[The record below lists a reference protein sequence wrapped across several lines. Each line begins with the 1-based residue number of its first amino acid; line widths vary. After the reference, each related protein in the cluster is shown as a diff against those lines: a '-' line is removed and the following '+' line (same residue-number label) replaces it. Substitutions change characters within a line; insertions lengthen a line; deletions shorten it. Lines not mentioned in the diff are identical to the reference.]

1 MVGTFMEEYQ
11 TLADEIPQ
19 ITYARVA
26 HNLPEHPMI
35 NGHYCFVRDTVSEQ
49 DHLKGCNNEI
59 KMNVRRERSKISLP
73 ILGLS
78 QASFR
83 TLRKIVQKCAT
94 KIPLWLLLNV
104 RSDPCIFSSVDDD
117 WLPYTLRD
125 YQNIQ
130 QPVTDP
136 HQTGRDIDTIEVKVR
151 NETIGDLKALQQQ
164 SFYFYD
170 DITYLRLNFPH
181 WRFPSETEVDEL
193 ITVLKDMCNAILPKN
208 SFVQAVETYDSV
220 ERLMGVLVSGRKI
233 HDGSIQLGM
242 TMAHLILRQ
251 LYAVI
256 VTIHPTTPL
265 AGMFEKKPI
274 QKKPVLQKQKNSEE
288 QAQEGVESTK
298 ETLGVITYKKRSES
312 QFLTPL
318 HQRVKQGKFQFVRQ
332 VGRYLPFMVQIK
344 EEVDRAIDD
353 CDDVVNLRE
362 EILEA
367 LLELESIMFSF
378 DMDKKT
384 MAFELRER
392 LLHQLERYYLLI
404 CFNAYL
410 RDQLSLRFS
419 LQFTEWMRRHPK
431 LYQILVYLDISEWY
445 TTADLLKHGK
455 RVLVADNGSQID
467 ELCTRRT
474 TGLANFRQLV
484 GWPIYG
490 ASQPDGPTVQRIH
503 DHVTIAYWNVALHGV
518 CSEDGALSAD
528 HARVPVS
535 MPNMIWVCLRNEY
548 VIGAGG
554 ETYKWR
560 FKNNFTE
567 TIPLKG
573 ISGVELE
580 EFEEKFVEGIKKL
593 ATPCKPFRYI
603 MDTDSYEQGE
613 PLATN
618 ELQSMKQMF
627 KSVFDK
633 PHCTATDQVIDS
645 QALNIPQAYLE
656 YVNKHAEFH
665 RIPLPKC
672 GPPPPIIF
680 DQILRLILN
689 NTRGLFTSAITA
701 QSLVDASAGMG
712 RRHVKTKRNG
722 GSLDGSIDHR
732 LSTSKDAV
740 VDRIA
745 STNLIFFCEN
755 GCERTSLAMT
765 IAGLVYC
772 HVVGFAFGYRV
783 MEEERISLRG
793 AKYTKGDFEVR
804 QYLPSLHFSSL
815 FRKIYLLQSRDETDP
830 VKKDALKRES
840 LAYLE
845 EYFFLILFN
854 MYLHEC
860 QPTRWRCPF
869 EVWMEQVT
877 QRCNY
882 MELLD
887 NFGFTEFEKLDHLRC
902 LRERW
907 KSQSTN
913 ESLGLGIV

>member
-1 MVGTFMEEYQ
+1 M
-11 TLADEIPQ
+11 
-19 ITYARVA
+19 
-26 HNLPEHPMI
+26 
-35 NGHYCFVRDTVSEQ
+35 
-49 DHLKGCNNEI
+49 HL
-59 KMNVRRERSKISLP
+59 
-73 ILGLS
+73 
-78 QASFR
+78 
-83 TLRKIVQKCAT
+83 
-94 KIPLWLLLNV
+94 
-104 RSDPCIFSSVDDD
+104 
-117 WLPYTLRD
+117 
-125 YQNIQ
+125 
-130 QPVTDP
+130 
-136 HQTGRDIDTIEVKVR
+136 
-151 NETIGDLKALQQQ
+151 
-164 SFYFYD
+164 
-170 DITYLRLNFPH
+170 
-181 WRFPSETEVDEL
+181 
-193 ITVLKDMCNAILPKN
+193 
-208 SFVQAVETYDSV
+208 
-220 ERLMGVLVSGRKI
+220 LV
-233 HDGSIQLGM
+233 
-242 TMAHLILRQ
+242 
-251 LYAVI
+251 
-256 VTIHPTTPL
+256 
-265 AGMFEKKPI
+265 FF
-274 QKKPVLQKQKNSEE
+274 LQKQ
-288 QAQEGVESTK
+288 
-298 ETLGVITYKKRSES
+298 TL
-312 QFLTPL
+312 
-318 HQRVKQGKFQFVRQ
+318 
-332 VGRYLPFMVQIK
+332 
-344 EEVDRAIDD
+344 
-353 CDDVVNLRE
+353 
-362 EILEA
+362 
-367 LLELESIMFSF
+367 
-378 DMDKKT
+378 
-384 MAFELRER
+384 AFELRER

-431 LYQILVYLDISEWY
+431 LYQILIYLDISEWY

-518 CSEDGALSAD
+518 CSEDVALGAD

-548 VIGAGG
+548 VVGAGG

-567 TIPLKG
+567 SIPLKG

-593 ATPCKPFRYI
+593 GTPCKPFRYI
-603 MDTDSYEQGE
+603 METDSYEQGE

-627 KSVFDK
+627 KNVFDK
-633 PHCTATDQVIDS
+633 PHFTATDQVIDS

-689 NTRGLFTSAITA
+689 NTRGLLTSAITA

-722 GSLDGSIDHR
+722 GSVDGSIDHR
-732 LSTSKDAV
+732 LATSKDAV

-793 AKYTKGDFEVR
+793 AKYTKGEFEVR
-804 QYLPSLHFSSL
+804 RDLPSLCSFRL
-815 FRKIYLLQSRDETDP
+815 F
-830 VKKDALKRES
+830 
-840 LAYLE
+840 LE
-845 EYFFLILFN
+845 DL
-854 MYLHEC
+854 
-860 QPTRWRCPF
+860 
-869 EVWMEQVT
+869 
-877 QRCNY
+877 
-882 MELLD
+882 
-887 NFGFTEFEKLDHLRC
+887 
-902 LRERW
+902 
-907 KSQSTN
+907 S
-913 ESLGLGIV
+913 